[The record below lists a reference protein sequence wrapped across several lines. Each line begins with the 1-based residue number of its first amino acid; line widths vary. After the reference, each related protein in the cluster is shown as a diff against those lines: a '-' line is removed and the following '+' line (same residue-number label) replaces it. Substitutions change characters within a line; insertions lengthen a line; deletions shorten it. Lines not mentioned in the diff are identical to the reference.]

1 VQKLGARRRLL
12 LLCAGLAIT
21 VAGVQVHLIGPEGG
35 MNVPLVSALISIAL
49 AGALIALGL
58 MPSKAK
64 REPAMEPEDLLQ
76 PDDLEIQLDA
86 CGDLVT
92 QDMKLFC
99 NSQLDDYFAGI
110 KGEMNQ
116 VDRLVGD
123 AVGNLVASFKY
134 IGKLTR
140 SQQEISQAIAQ
151 SAAIGSGTGEPSG
164 QLLERQ
170 TVIADQIEQELDAA
184 VTSLQFGD
192 LVAQLLSHTMI
203 RIEALGAAL
212 QRIDWQDAE
221 QESAEL
227 ARKPQRIHQGIC
239 RAVTAAN
246 AASRRKPVV
255 QHGMQTGGVELF

>member
-1 VQKLGARRRLL
+1 MPAIGAGRRVL
-12 LLCAGLAIT
+12 LLCAGLAIVLT
-21 VAGVQVHLIGPEGG
+21 GVQVHLISPDGG
-35 MNVPLVSALISIAL
+35 MTVPLASALISIAL
-49 AGALIALGL
+49 AGALVALSTTA
-58 MPSKAK
+58 SKVK
-64 REPAMEPEDLLQ
+64 HETAMEPEDLG
-76 PDDLEIQLDA
+76 IQQDA
-86 CGDLVT
+86 CGDLSA

-110 KGEMNQ
+110 HGELSQ
-116 VDRLVGD
+116 ADRLVGD

-151 SAAIGSGTGEPSG
+151 SAAIGSGAGTGEPAG

-170 TVIADQIEQELDAA
+170 TMIAGQIEQEADAA

-203 RIEALGAAL
+203 RVEALGAAL
-212 QRIDWQDAE
+212 QRIDRQDVE
-221 QESAEL
+221 QESGEL
-227 ARKPQRIHQGIC
+227 AWKPRRIHEGIS

-246 AASRRKPVV
+246 AASRGKPVV
-255 QHGMQTGGVELF
+255 QHGMQTGEVELF

>member
-1 VQKLGARRRLL
+1 M
-12 LLCAGLAIT
+12 I
-21 VAGVQVHLIGPEGG
+21 
-35 MNVPLVSALISIAL
+35 
-49 AGALIALGL
+49 
-58 MPSKAK
+58 
-64 REPAMEPEDLLQ
+64 
-76 PDDLEIQLDA
+76 
-86 CGDLVT
+86 
-92 QDMKLFC
+92 
-99 NSQLDDYFAGI
+99 
-110 KGEMNQ
+110 Q

-151 SAAIGSGTGEPSG
+151 SAAIGSGTGEPAG

-170 TVIADQIEQELDAA
+170 TVIADQIDQELDAA

-203 RIEALGAAL
+203 RVEALGAAL

-221 QESAEL
+221 QASGEL

>member
-1 VQKLGARRRLL
+1 ML
-12 LLCAGLAIT
+12 LLCAGLAIA
-21 VAGVQVHLIGPEGG
+21 VAGAQVHLIDPEGG
-35 MNVPLVSALISIAL
+35 MTVPLASALISMAL
-49 AGALIALGL
+49 AGALIVLGL
-58 MPSKAK
+58 LMPKA
-64 REPAMEPEDLLQ
+64 RHEPVTGAED
-76 PDDLEIQLDA
+76 PAAEHGTGVDLA
-86 CGDLVT
+86 A

-110 KGEMNQ
+110 HGELSQ
-116 VDRLVGD
+116 ADRLVGD

-151 SAAIGSGTGEPSG
+151 SAAIGSGVRIGEPAG

-170 TVIADQIEQELDAA
+170 TVIADQIEEEVDAA

-203 RIEALGAAL
+203 RVEALGAAL
-212 QRIDWQDAE
+212 QRIDRQDAE
-221 QESAEL
+221 QESDEL
-227 ARKPQRIHQGIC
+227 AWKPRRIHEGIS

-246 AASRRKPVV
+246 AASRGKPVV
-255 QHGMQTGGVELF
+255 QRGMQTGEVELF